1 MKVTGVIAEYNPFH
15 NGHAYQIQKAKEL
28 SQADYIVAVMSGNY
42 VQRGAPAMLDKFS
55 RAYTALQNGVD
66 FVFEIPSLQASASA
80 EYFAAAGISLFHAL
94 GCVDT
99 VSFGCE
105 SADFDLM
112 RKTAQLLAE
121 EPPEYSSLLSSF
133 LKQGLPFPAARENA
147 VISYFTE
154 KKEHLSF
161 PALSSLLHEPNNIL
175 ALEYIKCLIQNNS
188 PITPLPILRQGSGYH
203 DQNIGE
209 HFCSATA
216 IRTLCLD
223 SREKESLWES
233 DKQINLK
240 TICSYV
246 PKETADLLFHPD
258 TCFLAEKDFSQMLY
272 YKLLSERD
280 SGFSEYADGS
290 PELSNRICRLL
301 PEFKDYKSFCE
312 LLKSREVTYTRI
324 SRLLLHILLNHKQSD
339 YDSLKK
345 SRVSYL
351 RLLGFRKDAS
361 PLFTEI
367 KKHASLPLV
376 IRAAG
381 DSSLLDETAAALFE
395 QDVFASDLYY
405 GVLAQKSGIVQK
417 NEYQREV
424 VVV

>member
-1 MKVTGVIAEYNPFH
+1 MKVTGIIAEYNPFH

-28 SQADYIVAVMSGNY
+28 SQADYIVAAISGNY
-42 VQRGAPAMLDKFS
+42 VQRGAPALLDKFS
-55 RAYTALQNGVD
+55 RTLTALQNGVD
-66 FVFEIPSLQASASA
+66 FVFEIPTLWASASA
-80 EYFAAAGISLFHAL
+80 EYFASAGISLFHAL

-121 EPPEYSSLLSSF
+121 EWPEYSSLLSSF

-161 PALSSLLHEPNNIL
+161 PDLSSILREPNNIL
-175 ALEYIKCLIQNNS
+175 ALEYMKCLIQNNL

-203 DQNIGE
+203 DKSTGGD
-209 HFCSATA
+209 FCSAAA

-223 SREKESLWES
+223 SCKKEPLWES

-240 TICSYV
+240 TIRSYV

-258 TCFLAEKDFSQMLY
+258 TCFLTEKDFSQMLY

-280 SGFSEYADGS
+280 RGFLEYADGS
-290 PELSNRICRLL
+290 AELSNRICRLL

-312 LLKSREVTYTRI
+312 LLKSRDVTYTRI
-324 SRLLLHILLNHKQSD
+324 SRLLLHILLNHRQSD
-339 YDSLKK
+339 YDSMKK
-345 SRVSYL
+345 SRIPYL
-351 RLLGFRKDAS
+351 RLLGFRKDAT

-367 KKHASLPLV
+367 KKHATLPL
-376 IRAAG
+376 ITRAAG
-381 DSSLLDETAAALFE
+381 DSSLLDETAAVLFE

-405 GVLAQKSGIVQK
+405 GVLAQKSGFSQK